1 MSMLFL
7 TRDNVNFFDTLIDQL
22 HPRADELSIDE
33 RDKINKI
40 ELHVTGVALSWL
52 KMMMLKLIVSLEFL
66 IPALPML
73 WDMLQRHKSPIVAL
87 S

>member
-1 MSMLFL
+1 VVL
-7 TRDNVNFFDTLIDQL
+7 R
-22 HPRADELSIDE
+22 
-33 RDKINKI
+33 
-40 ELHVTGVALSWL
+40 WL

-66 IPALPML
+66 IPALLML